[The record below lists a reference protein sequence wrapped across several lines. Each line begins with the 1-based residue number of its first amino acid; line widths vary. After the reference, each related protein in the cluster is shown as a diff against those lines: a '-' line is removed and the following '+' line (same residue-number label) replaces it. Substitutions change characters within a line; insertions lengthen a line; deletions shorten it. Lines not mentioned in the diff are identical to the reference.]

1 VKRTIQASV
10 LSVVFLATSAGVA
23 NAAASDQASCL
34 GQLASTLAPGVGAGS
49 FVSGEAKAGA
59 GGEFGATVVTLAQGT
74 NVEECPG

>member
-34 GQLASTLAPGVGAGS
+34 GQLASSEAPGGGVGS
-49 FVSGEAKAGA
+49 FVSGAAIEGA
-59 GGEFGATVVTLAQGT
+59 GGEFGAFVVTFAQGT
-74 NVEECPG
+74 NVECPG